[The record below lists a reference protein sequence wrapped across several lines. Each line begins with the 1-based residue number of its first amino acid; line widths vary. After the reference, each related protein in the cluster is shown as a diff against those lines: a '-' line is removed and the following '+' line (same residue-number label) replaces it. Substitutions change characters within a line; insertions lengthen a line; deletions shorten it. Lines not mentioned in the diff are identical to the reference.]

1 MKRVLAAAALL
12 LIPCGSYA
20 FDTKRHAPKVGVVR
34 MAEEF
39 TRAHD
44 YVADSVVKYLCEE
57 LQKRDI
63 DAFDTGLTFED
74 VAGGKGEDADYYVEI
89 IGAEANSGSYG
100 GIGVGS
106 YDIGVSVDLVVSRV
120 VGEVRVYDGPTGEL
134 LKQESV
140 AKRKT
145 AMMPT
150 SVYLGGSRLFAVVA
164 MPFVQRS
171 QYRTLTRSAA
181 RDAAMV
187 VVSAVEPR

>member
-1 MKRVLAAAALL
+1 MKRLVAAAALL
-12 LIPCGSYA
+12 VVPCVSYA
-20 FDTKRHAPKVGVVR
+20 FDAKRHAPKVGVVR
-34 MAEEF
+34 MSEEF
-39 TRAHD
+39 RHAHD

-63 DAFDTGLTFED
+63 DAFDTGLTFEE
-74 VAGGKGEDADYYVEI
+74 VADGKGEDADYYVEI
-89 IGAEANSGSYG
+89 IGAEANSGTYG

-134 LKQESV
+134 LKQEAV

-145 AMMPT
+145 AVMPT